1 MIDGEEWLKVPEAA
15 RILGVGRQAI
25 HDAVREGR
33 LKAEGKGWS
42 RRIHISEVLAYAV
55 KTEKNLQE
63 VVDRLQREREVSAWE
78 IFGWII
84 QGLNLSWLISG
95 ALDRDAGL
103 R

>member
-1 MIDGEEWLKVPEAA
+1 MERKEWLKVPEAA

-25 HDAVREGR
+25 YDAVREGR
-33 LKAEGKGWS
+33 LRAEGKGWS

-63 VVDRLQREREVSAWE
+63 VVDRLQKEREVSTWE
-78 IFGWII
+78 TFGWII

-95 ALDRDAGL
+95 RP
-103 R
+103 

>member
-1 MIDGEEWLKVPEAA
+1 MMEREEWLKVPEVA

-25 HDAVREGR
+25 YDAVRQGR

-42 RRIHISEVLAYAV
+42 RRIHISELLGYAV
-55 KTEKNLQE
+55 KTGKNLQE
-63 VVDRLQREREVSAWE
+63 VVDRLQKEREVSAWE

-95 ALDRDAGL
+95 ALDRDVGL

>member
-1 MIDGEEWLKVPEAA
+1 MEREEWLKVPEVA

-25 HDAVREGR
+25 YDAVRKGR

-55 KTEKNLQE
+55 KTEKNLKE
-63 VVDRLQREREVSAWE
+63 VVDRLQKEREVSAWE
-78 IFGWII
+78 IFGWVI
-84 QGLNLSWLISG
+84 QGLNLSWLISV
-95 ALDRDAGL
+95 ALDGDVSL